1 MLSSSQH
8 WVPYAHGCLGVNK
21 ATGSS
26 TTGRI
31 HQLESTHPK
40 PHLYFSLF
48 QIRSGFFLSFSN
60 GQLKNES
67 VPHFQQFASQ
77 KNKVKKDIYSS
88 NLK

>member
-1 MLSSSQH
+1 MH
-8 WVPYAHGCLGVNK
+8 WVPHAHGCLGVNK
-21 ATGSS
+21 GTGSS
-26 TTGRI
+26 TTGSITKWRAHTKSLVFI
-31 HQLESTHPK
+31 FLFSKLEV
-40 PHLYFSLF
+40 
-48 QIRSGFFLSFSN
+48 FFLSFSN